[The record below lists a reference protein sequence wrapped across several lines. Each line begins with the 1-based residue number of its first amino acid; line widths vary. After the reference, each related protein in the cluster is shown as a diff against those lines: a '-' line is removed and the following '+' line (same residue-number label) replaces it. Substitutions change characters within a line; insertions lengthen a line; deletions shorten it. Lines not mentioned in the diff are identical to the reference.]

1 MKRRLI
7 CRICEPEEVSLDTRP
22 DVRVLIVLWYNLD
35 SFLLEKFP
43 PEFRETSLI
52 VTEWL
57 SWAKRTPFLRD
68 YPWFFFRSKKN
79 FYGLDGPI
87 GLASDHLAALRRCAK
102 ELCAACAEY
111 TDLLF
116 LTSFDLESLFPYFAL
131 KDIAKQRLH
140 LWCAP
145 PLDFF
150 GKHKCDAYLE
160 MARSFGDEKS
170 LLCFDLNSILRPKIT
185 FREFFDEY
193 EATNFAMLPHVL
205 RGISA
210 LAEQDGKFLWDM
222 ERGCFVPREEPAC
235 EIVSRLV
242 PRVPAHNR

>member
-1 MKRRLI
+1 MAFVGKENAVFARL
-7 CRICEPEEVSLDTRP
+7 SL
-22 DVRVLIVLWYNLD
+22 VLFSIQ
-35 SFLLEKFP
+35 
-43 PEFRETSLI
+43 
-52 VTEWL
+52 
-57 SWAKRTPFLRD
+57 
-68 YPWFFFRSKKN
+68 KN

-102 ELCAACAEY
+102 ELCATCAEY

-140 LWCAP
+140 LWCSP
-145 PLDFF
+145 PPDVY
-150 GKHKCDAYLE
+150 GKRICDAYLK
-160 MARSFGDEKS
+160 MAQSFGNEKS

-185 FREFFDEY
+185 FSEFYDEY
-193 EATNFAMLPHVL
+193 EAANFAMLPHVL
-205 RGISA
+205 RGISD
-210 LAEQDGKFLWDM
+210 LAEQDDKFLWDM
-222 ERGCFVPREEPAC
+222 ERGCFVPREEPAR